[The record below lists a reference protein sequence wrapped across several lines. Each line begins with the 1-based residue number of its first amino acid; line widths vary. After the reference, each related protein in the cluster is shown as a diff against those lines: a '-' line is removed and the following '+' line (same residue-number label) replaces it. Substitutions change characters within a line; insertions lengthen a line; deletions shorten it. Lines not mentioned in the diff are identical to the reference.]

1 MAAKLDEAA
10 GDRIARIRIRS
21 GHTPMNLP
29 HTSISFGNT
38 GRNSLKLETSS
49 PCVIEKLHSVVHLTC
64 CGLDVHKEFVTACLV
79 ITDRDGRC

>member
-21 GHTPMNLP
+21 GHTPMNLS

-49 PCVIEKLHSVVHLTC
+49 PGVIEKLHFMKGSNCYGKFKINT
-64 CGLDVHKEFVTACLV
+64 T
-79 ITDRDGRC
+79 